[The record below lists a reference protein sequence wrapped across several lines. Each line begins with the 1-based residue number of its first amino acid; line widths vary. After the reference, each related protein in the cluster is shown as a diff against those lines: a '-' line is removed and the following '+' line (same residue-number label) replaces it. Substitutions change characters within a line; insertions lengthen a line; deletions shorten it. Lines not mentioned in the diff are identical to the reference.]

1 MLREW
6 LALRTTFL
14 REIVEREAPPEPR
27 CCSRCSG
34 QMEWRCDDCFASPTF
49 CTTCLVDSHVLHPF
63 HRVAQWDGST
73 FYRSSLRKAGFV
85 LYLCHGGAPC
95 PLTFPVTTS
104 STTDDPSP
112 DQREEISA
120 QWTSPLEEDAHG
132 SDHEE
137 SEVPQGVATDSA
149 RDTDDEEL
157 DFDTAGLSSGAVRVP
172 KGSDGRGN
180 LWMTLVDITGVHFL
194 PIHFCTCPNAPLR
207 YIQLLRHA
215 LYPVS
220 YDRPQTAFSFRV
232 LDDFDLDNLESK
244 GTAQR
249 YYAKLCR
256 LTNNAFPHAVP
267 DRYRELLRV
276 IREWRNLTARK
287 RAGFIGQRLEDDV
300 RPGQLVPFCPTC
312 PDPNVNLPVGWEKDK
327 DQYAIACSTFF
338 LLLILRKDGS
348 SREPFSAM
356 VTSSRST

>member
-6 LALRTTFL
+6 LALRPTFL

-27 CCSRCSG
+27 MCSICSKSL
-34 QMEWRCDDCFASPTF
+34 EWRCDDCFGSPSF
-49 CTTCLVDSHVLHPF
+49 CTTCCVSSHMLHPF
-63 HRVAQWDGST
+63 HRIAHWTGST

-85 LYLCHGGAPC
+85 LYLCHSGAACPSVPSSETSPPSAAHEPQDCTPAEQGGA
-95 PLTFPVTTS
+95 S
-104 STTDDPSP
+104 DN
-112 DQREEISA
+112 DQADQTQNHR
-120 QWTSPLEEDAHG
+120 QG
-132 SDHEE
+132 
-137 SEVPQGVATDSA
+137 EVH
-149 RDTDDEEL
+149 DTDDEDL
-157 DFDTAGLSSGAVRVP
+157 DFDTAGLSSGEMRVP

-180 LWMTLVDITGVHFL
+180 SWMTLVDITGVHFL
-194 PIHFCTCPNAPLR
+194 PVHFCTCPNAPMR

-232 LDDFDLDNLESK
+232 LDDFDLDNLETK

-287 RAGFIGQRLEDDV
+287 RAGFIGPRLEDDV
-300 RPGQLVPFCPTC
+300 GPGQLVQFCPTC
-312 PDPNVNLPVGWEKDK
+312 PDPKTNLPLGWEKDPNQCAVK
-327 DQYAIACSTFF
+327 FICSKS
-338 LLLILRKDGS
+338 LLISGADGNL
-348 SREPFSAM
+348 
-356 VTSSRST
+356 